1 MMFWLFLLAFGPGER
16 LVYSA
21 KYGFLNIGRM
31 ILEVKD
37 TLTYADRECSR
48 ITSALASNPKLNFL
62 FSLNDTVETIMT
74 RDRLLPLWSAEKI
87 HEGKYAVQNRIRFD
101 QVQQVAVYDETLTIS
116 TLPDTRELLSFWYF
130 LRTQP
135 LVENETI
142 SVNVHKS
149 KKNYAI
155 KCRISSGGQIKTGS
169 GEYRTILVTPQTK
182 DKGIFGSQGGM
193 EIWYSDDS
201 LCYPVQIKTSMK
213 YGKILFRLEEVK
225 N

>member
-1 MMFWLFLLAFGPGER
+1 MTIWLFLLAFNPGER

-37 TLTYADRECSR
+37 TVTYEGQKCYR
-48 ITSALASNPKLNFL
+48 ITSALASNPKLTFL

-74 RDRLLPLWSAEKI
+74 QDRLLSLWSAEKI
-87 HEGKYAVQNRIRFD
+87 HEGKYAIQNRIRFD
-101 QVQQVAVYDETLTIS
+101 QVQQVAVYDETLTVS

-130 LRTQP
+130 LRTQS
-135 LVENETI
+135 LTGEETL

-149 KKNYAI
+149 RKNYAI
-155 KCRISSGGQIKTGS
+155 KCLISEGGWIKTGA
-169 GEYRTILVTPQTK
+169 GEYGTILVTPQTK

-201 LCYPVQIKTSMK
+201 LRYPVKIKTTMK
-213 YGKILFRLEEVK
+213 YGKIIFKLEEVK